1 MKIFNNPDFKSCD
14 DIDLLLSLKNQ
25 NLANYLDAFVN
36 EANKLCLIVEY
47 CEVKK
52 TCKHLIL
59 VTFNNYQNKR
69 TKIWRI
75 ESTKPSEQARNS
87 QITKSLYGR

>member
-52 TCKHLIL
+52 L
-59 VTFNNYQNKR
+59 VNT
-69 TKIWRI
+69 
-75 ESTKPSEQARNS
+75 
-87 QITKSLYGR
+87 